1 MIGETNLATLLRQM
15 TPHLHPATFVFCTL
29 PPEILKT
36 LTIQPRCTFQEAEG
50 MTLLVTQA
58 EAEAQNWPYTYPCR
72 QITLEIHSSL
82 EAVGFLAAIT
92 TALAAEGIS
101 VNPVSAYYHDHLFVP
116 VDQAERRSPA
126 SKPSL
131 PPINPPCCRKTGDA
145 GVPTAVED
153 FHSAGWLS
161 VTLAMANP

>member
-58 EAEAQNWPYTYPCR
+58 EAEPKTGPTPTRAARSPWRSTPALKR
-72 QITLEIHSSL
+72 SASSPPSPPPSL
-82 EAVGFLAAIT
+82 RKASASTRSLPTIT
-92 TALAAEGIS
+92 TICLCLWIRRNG
-101 VNPVSAYYHDHLFVP
+101 
-116 VDQAERRSPA
+116 RSPA